1 MKSVISTAPGK
12 SILFGE
18 HAVVYGFPAI
28 AMAISVYSKCQINE
42 ITENKIKVILE
53 NYDHIFEADNIQTL
67 RKKISPKYS
76 QISECFQNFQ
86 KDFGVQIKNIEIR
99 IVSNLFQ
106 SAGLGSSASSSVSLI
121 NALNFY
127 YELNLKK
134 EEINSLA
141 YELEKIVHGSPSGI
155 DNTICTFGKAIYF
168 ENGKFE
174 YIEIPSEFLFLIT
187 YTNIEHNTKEAI
199 NRIKHLKEKRPK
211 KTEEWLKQIGGVTK
225 KARVELKKNNILE
238 IGKLMNLNQKYLSNL
253 QVSNNEISE
262 IVNISLKNGAFG
274 SKLTGAGLG
283 GCVITLGK
291 RKILEKISSI
301 LEGKGYKSF
310 IAKNDRVGVKCEKV

>member
-1 MKSVISTAPGK
+1 MRSVISIAPGK

-28 AMAISVYSKCQINE
+28 AMAISVNSECRINE
-42 ITENKIKVILE
+42 IEENKIKIILY
-53 NYDHIFEADNIQTL
+53 NYDQVFEANNIKTL
-67 RKKISPKYS
+67 SQKFSSKYN
-76 QISECFQNFQ
+76 QISECFYNFQ
-86 KDFGVQIKNIEIR
+86 KDYGVQIENVEIK
-99 IVSNLFQ
+99 IISNLFP
-106 SAGLGSSASSSVSLI
+106 SAGLGSSASIAVSLI
-121 NALNFY
+121 NALNCY

-155 DNTICTFGKAIYF
+155 DNTICTFGNAIYF
-168 ENGKFE
+168 ENGKFD
-174 YIEIPSEFLFLIT
+174 YVKIPQEFLFLIT

-199 NRIKHLKEKRPK
+199 NRIRHLKEINSKQ
-211 KTEEWLKQIGGVTK
+211 TEQFLKQIGKITK
-225 KARVELKKNNILE
+225 KAKVELTRNNIQE

-253 QVSNNEISE
+253 QVSNEQISE
-262 IVNISLKNGAFG
+262 IINISLKNGAFG

-291 RKILEKISSI
+291 RKDLEKISSI
-301 LEGKGYKSF
+301 LKAKGYKSF
-310 IAKNDRVGVKCEKV
+310 IAKNDKLGVICEKK